1 MIAKCLL
8 AMSLALS
15 GQQDCLGHTKWLFLQ
30 PTIQKPP
37 IIVQYT
43 IQKHDLAST
52 LRGWIRLYRIT
63 AYNPNSG
70 QTDRT
75 PNIASCGRVRSGT
88 IALSRDLFYR
98 NGKKR
103 CGEKVK
109 LSYLSAGRWVYESWV
124 VWDTMNARF
133 SHSAD
138 RMIGRSR
145 AAAMAFGVRQGRL
158 QFTQ

>member
-15 GQQDCLGHTKWLFLQ
+15 GQHDCLGHTKWLFLK
-30 PTIQKPP
+30 PTIPKSP
-37 IIVQYT
+37 IIAKYT
-43 IQKHDLAST
+43 IQKHNLTST

-98 NGKKR
+98 HGVKR

-109 LSYLSAGRWVYESWV
+109 LFYLISGKWVYETWTI
-124 VWDTMNARF
+124 WDTMSARF
-133 SHSAD
+133 SRSAD
-138 RMIGRSR
+138 RMIGTNRT
-145 AAAMAFGVRQGRL
+145 AAMAFGVRQGQI